1 MIASRRAVVI
11 CEWFLTSLFVFV
23 FVMLL
28 PDYAGEHFMPL
39 VF

>member
-1 MIASRRAVVI
+1 MIALRRPVVI
-11 CEWFLTSLFVFV
+11 CERIPISLFVSA
-23 FVMLL
+23 FVMVL

>member
-1 MIASRRAVVI
+1 MIALRRAVVI
-11 CEWFLTSLFVFV
+11 CEWILISLFVFA